1 MVLWIMKWDINPDKV
16 DSYAEWAQGAIP
28 SVIGAGGVVEFRG
41 YRPVSGDRRVVVT
54 VEFAD
59 LATWQSWYESDTVQD
74 VLAGMGDMVLNLETE
89 LWGPSPV
96 VPQPIR
102 PGG

>member
-1 MVLWIMKWDINPDKV
+1 MVLWVMKWDINPDKL

-28 SVIGAGGVVEFRG
+28 GAIGAGGVVELRG
-41 YRPVSGDRRVVVT
+41 YRPVTGDRRVVVT
-54 VEFAD
+54 VEFTD
-59 LATWQSWYESDTVQD
+59 LAAWQAWYDSEAVQD
-74 VLAGMGDMVLNLETE
+74 VLEGMAAISQNLETD
-89 LWGPSPV
+89 LWGPSPM